1 MLRLALTLLAALV
14 LSAAVVA
21 CGDSEETTET
31 NADSSGAT
39 TSTEASTTET
49 PETGC
54 GEVESFEAESS
65 GTHSDREF
73 TAADYPTVPPTSGDH
88 NPVPI
93 DPGIYRSPAP
103 LGGAVHLLEHGGVIA
118 WTNDLS
124 AADQKAVESTVAAEA
139 EKGYYQLAVIE
150 NPDLEVPLA
159 LSSWDA
165 LQRCGTVD
173 RAAIVSFVEARY
185 APASTAERQLAC
197 AGNAA
202 RLPACAEL

>member
-1 MLRLALTLLAALV
+1 MLRMALTLLAALA
-14 LSAAVVA
+14 LSAAFVA

-31 NADSSGAT
+31 NADSSSAT
-39 TSTEASTTET
+39 TSTEASPTET

-54 GEVESFEAESS
+54 GEVETFEAESS
-65 GTHSDREF
+65 GTHFDREF

-88 NPVPI
+88 NPVPL
-93 DPGIYRSPAP
+93 DPGIYRDAAS

-118 WTNDLS
+118 WTNGLS
-124 AADQKAVESTVAAEA
+124 AADQKAVEGAVEAEA

-150 NPDLEVPLA
+150 NPDLEVPFA

>member
-1 MLRLALTLLAALV
+1 MLRLAVTLLAALV
-14 LSAAVVA
+14 LSGAVVA

-31 NADSSGAT
+31 SADSSAA

-54 GEVESFEAESS
+54 GEVETFEAESS
-65 GTHSDREF
+65 GTHFDRGF

-88 NPVPI
+88 NPVPL
-93 DPGIYRSPAP
+93 DPGIYRSAAP
-103 LGGAVHLLEHGGVIA
+103 LGEAVHLLEHGGVIA

-124 AADQKAVESTVAAEA
+124 AADQKAVESAVAAEA

-165 LQRCGTVD
+165 LQRCGNVD